1 MEKENKRN
9 IRSLLDVK
17 SIKFYKHMIS
27 PWMRQ
32 TAIKRTVII
41 FELVPFLFKS
51 MSVEKRKNVI
61 RKEVAR
67 SSIKMV
73 MG

>member
-1 MEKENKRN
+1 
-9 IRSLLDVK
+9 
-17 SIKFYKHMIS
+17 MIS

-41 FELVPFLFKS
+41 FELVLFLFKS

>member
-9 IRSLLDVK
+9 IRSLLNVK

-27 PWMRQ
+27 PRMRQ

>member
-1 MEKENKRN
+1 M
-9 IRSLLDVK
+9 
-17 SIKFYKHMIS
+17 
-27 PWMRQ
+27 MRH

-41 FELVPFLFKS
+41 FELVLFLFITMS
-51 MSVEKRKNVI
+51 LTMSVEKRKNVI
-61 RKEVAR
+61 RKEVTR

>member
-1 MEKENKRN
+1 M
-9 IRSLLDVK
+9 
-17 SIKFYKHMIS
+17 
-27 PWMRQ
+27 MRH

-41 FELVPFLFKS
+41 FELVLFLFIT